1 MTRFSRHEMMLR
13 EHVLCT
19 APALHAIPEAVAA
32 PLSPV
37 AGAAPS
43 TPQQQLRVRQEAE
56 LCLPHTERAPH
67 ACARTVGSPPTPPM
81 PSTCAEGAEG
91 E

>member
-1 MTRFSRHEMMLR
+1 
-13 EHVLCT
+13 VLCT
-19 APALHAIPEAVAA
+19 APALHAITEAVAA

-43 TPQQQLRVRQEAE
+43 TPQQLRVRQAAAE
-56 LCLPHTERAPH
+56 LCLPHTLRMRADCRL
-67 ACARTVGSPPTPPM
+67 APTPPM

-91 E
+91 EW